1 MAKKALVDALESLK
15 DSDAWK
21 AIVEDLDRSQKF
33 RENQIFG
40 YTGDMLG
47 LDFQQIYSQ
56 HDLIRSELRFIEIV
70 KHIPEKLINMEKE
83 KMAKEEIV
91 AASEIQENIDALS
104 ELQL

>member
-40 YTGDMLG
+40 YTGDML
-47 LDFQQIYSQ
+47 
-56 HDLIRSELRFIEIV
+56 
-70 KHIPEKLINMEKE
+70 
-83 KMAKEEIV
+83 
-91 AASEIQENIDALS
+91 
-104 ELQL
+104 

>member
-1 MAKKALVDALESLK
+1 MAKKALLDALESLIE
-15 DSDAWK
+15 SDAWN
-21 AIVEDLDRSQKF
+21 AVVEDLNRSQKF

-47 LDFQQIYSQ
+47 LDLAQHFSQ

-83 KMAKEEIV
+83 RIAQQEMVDEA
-91 AASEIQENIDALS
+91 EIQQNLDALGD
-104 ELQL
+104 LQM

>member
-15 DSDAWK
+15 ESDAWK
-21 AIVEDLDRSQKF
+21 AIVEDLERSQKF

-47 LDFQQIYSQ
+47 LDLMQTFSQ
-56 HDLIRSELRFIEIV
+56 HDLLRSELRFIEIV

-83 KMAKEEIV
+83 KIAKEEIV
-91 AASEIQENIDALS
+91 AASEIQENLDALS
-104 ELQL
+104 EMQL